1 MTMIKITSSV
11 AVDGRVIRPGETV
24 DVPESDAKDLI
35 RRGKAVLADNPVQ
48 EDEPVKAVKPPAPK
62 AKNAPAVG

>member
-1 MTMIKITSSV
+1 MTMIKITSAVV
-11 AVDGRVIRPGETV
+11 ADGRVIRPGETV

-35 RRGKAVLADNPVQ
+35 RRGKGVMADRPAQ
-48 EDEPVKAVKPPAPK
+48 EAEPAPPAKPAAPK